1 MKYRTLK
8 NKKSGYV
15 LLLAV
20 LISSIIL
27 AMSMGVFA
35 ISLKEI
41 ALATFARD
49 SVRAFAA
56 ASRGLECAM
65 YYDRINQHAAIDMNS
80 PGLYATRNPITYTP
94 FHRGK
99 SGDFLTNYT
108 PGEAWPVA
116 AVMQS
121 QVTCAGVTHSGY
133 TAALPVP
140 IDSGWSSFV
149 QTHAGN
155 SEIQYNFA
163 SEKTC
168 AIVQVIKR
176 GALTTFTSNGF
187 SEECS
192 STNPRRTQR
201 TIEVSVNI

>member
-1 MKYRTLK
+1 MNNHTH
-8 NKKSGYV
+8 NKKKGYV

-65 YYDRINQHAAIDMNS
+65 YYDRINQHAAIDLNDATKYASRS
-80 PGLYATRNPITYTP
+80 PIPYTP
-94 FHRGK
+94 FHRG
-99 SGDFLTNYT
+99 SSPDFVNNYV
-108 PGEAWPVA
+108 PGETWTPYPHT
-116 AVMQS
+116 S
-121 QVTCAGVTHSGY
+121 LVTCATIAPADHTAAPANPGGSQFTQTHSG
-133 TAALPVP
+133 
-140 IDSGWSSFV
+140 DSSL
-149 QTHAGN
+149 T
-155 SEIQYNFA
+155 YNFV

-168 AIVQVIKR
+168 AIVQVVKR
-176 GALTTFTSNGF
+176 GALTTYTSNGF
-187 SEECS
+187 SEDCA